1 MRKTLWGGVGVL
13 LVAVMGMAMVATTA
27 KSADRR
33 RDADDLLITNS
44 VLHVPGRANFP
55 LTKKVDLGKGKS
67 LLVQFPF
74 ELKDVLVADPD
85 TVDAVVQSS
94 NRVFL
99 IAKKIGNTNAFFF
112 DTKGQQILT
121 IEIAIGSDLTSLDGI
136 LRRLVP
142 GSNIRTELAGEAI
155 VLIGS
160 VRTPA
165 DSKQANDIAIQFA
178 QANIGMLGA
187 TYTTAGTV
195 GGQPVNTQ
203 THVQSNVSQSTDRQ
217 QNKMVINL
225 LKIEGEEQVML
236 KVTISEVQRSLL
248 KQFGMNIGA
257 VVNSGNFTTSLL
269 TQNALPLTAAA
280 GLGTLPVPAINTLTG
295 ALANYNT
302 GPAIGTFGNS
312 GITNHFSTGNTTI
325 NNALRALER
334 DGLVRTL
341 AEPTLT
347 AVSGETAKFLAG
359 GEFPIPLVDSQGQLS
374 VTFKEFGVGLAFTP
388 VVLSEGRIS
397 LRIDTEVSELTNE
410 GAVVLSNISIPALK
424 KRSAKSTV
432 EMPSGGSLAIA
443 GLITDSTRQN
453 IDGLPGIKD
462 LPVLGTLFRSRD
474 FTKSETELVVIVT
487 PYMVRPVARQNLA
500 RPDDGLAPASD
511 AKANLLGHI
520 NRIYGKGKELPA
532 GGGLKGDYGFIVE

>member
-1 MRKTLWGGVGVL
+1 
-13 LVAVMGMAMVATTA
+13 MVATTA

-33 RDADDLLITNS
+33 GDTDDLLITNS

-136 LRRLVP
+136 LRRMVP
-142 GSNIRTELAGEAI
+142 GSDIRSELAGEAI

-178 QANIGMLGA
+178 QANIGMLGS
-187 TYTTAGTV
+187 TYTTAGVV
-195 GGQPVNTQ
+195 GGQAVNTQ
-203 THVQSNVSQSTDRQ
+203 THVQSNVSQQTDRQ

-257 VVNSGNFTTSLL
+257 VVNSGNFTTRLL
-269 TQNALPLTAAA
+269 TDNALPLTAAA
-280 GLGTLPVPAINTLTG
+280 GLGTLPVPAFSTITG
-295 ALANYNT
+295 QLANYNT
-302 GPAIGTFGNS
+302 GPAAGTFGNS
-312 GITNHFSTGNTTI
+312 GLTNYFQGGNTQI
-325 NNALRALER
+325 ANALRALER

-374 VTFKEFGVGLAFTP
+374 VLFKEFGVGLAFTP

-410 GAVVLSNISIPALK
+410 GAVVLSSISIPALK

-443 GLITDSTRQN
+443 GLISDSTRQN
-453 IDGLPGIKD
+453 IDGLPGVKD
-462 LPVLGTLFRSRD
+462 IPVLGTLFRSRD

-487 PYMVRPVARQNLA
+487 PYMVRPTARQNLA
-500 RPDDGLAPASD
+500 RPDDGFAPASD
-511 AKANLLGHI
+511 AKANLLGHV
-520 NRIYGKGKELPA
+520 NRIYGKGRELPA
-532 GGGLKGDYGFIVE
+532 GGLKGDYGFIVE